1 MSIRGK
7 GWDDLSESDRDR
19 FLLAAVGGME
29 EWQSVMRDIGL
40 DANAATKVAT
50 SISPIMA
57 APRFEEERRERER
70 AALSFHGSRPM
81 GQALRAAL
89 LRRDFPIA
97 AGEPDSTATDR
108 GFERPRMST
117 APDRLDHPRPPR
129 GPGAM
134 PSELSQRPRWLA
146 DRRAPAVA
154 WAATILTLGTTAM
167 SRRLQLFPKTFK
179 SKAGRWEETG
189 RSARPSPPRGN
200 RSGLADIW
208 HRTTRLVDR
217 LRPIMRESVQI
228 LSQAVAP
235 VADSGNPEQPQPERG
250 GHQNEERQVFD
261 GGWTG
266 DGETSRDDLKEMEAA
281 LVRWRGMG
289 PVLKDMTVASALRGY
304 PPALA
309 FIRLITPHVRPAASP
324 APTEDIAEW
333 DAEEIR
339 HRRMQRALERE
350 RALMFRLFWRLFPPI
365 G

>member
-89 LRRDFPIA
+89 LRRDLPIA
-97 AGEPDSTATDR
+97 GAAADIDHDAELPSMLSAPDGMDRPRSLRRSSTGLAGLL
-108 GFERPRMST
+108 ERPQWPTNRLGPAAARAAEVLTLVTT
-117 APDRLDHPRPPR
+117 AV
-129 GPGAM
+129 
-134 PSELSQRPRWLA
+134 SQRLRLFRRAVEFKASGMWKRAGQADRPRHLVRNRSPLA
-146 DRRAPAVA
+146 D
-154 WAATILTLGTTAM
+154 L
-167 SRRLQLFPKTFK
+167 
-179 SKAGRWEETG
+179 
-189 RSARPSPPRGN
+189 
-200 RSGLADIW
+200 W
-208 HRTTRLVDR
+208 HRAMRLADR
-217 LRPIMRESVQI
+217 LRPAMRDSIKV
-228 LSQAVAP
+228 LSEAVAP
-235 VADSGNPEQPQPERG
+235 VADRATAAPPRPKPDRG
-250 GHQNEERQVFD
+250 GHQTEERQVFD

-266 DGETSRDDLKEMEAA
+266 DDGSFRDDLNVLEAA
-281 LVRWRGMG
+281 LARWRGMG

-304 PPALA
+304 SPALA
-309 FIRLITPHVRPAASP
+309 FVRLIAPHVRPAATP
-324 APTEDIAEW
+324 APSEDIAEW

-339 HRRMQRALERE
+339 HRRMLRALERE
-350 RALMFRLFWRLFPPI
+350 RALMFRLLRHLFPPI